1 MRNVFYF
8 WICIAMWLLSAC
20 SSQKKEDRG
29 DIQVLMK
36 DSVDANGL
44 QRMQVSDSKT
54 SFTYKG
60 KEYQSSVVR
69 RPDDSLPVVINEQ
82 GDKFVDNS
90 ITLRITSGGKSI
102 VDKVFT
108 KESFASLV
116 DAKFMKHSILEGLVY
131 DSFAGMK
138 ILIVEDEPD
147 LRETIRISLVKE
159 HFVVET
165 AADYF
170 SALDKV
176 NDYDYDCILLDIMLP
191 GGSGLDLLRELKR
204 LHRSD
209 SVLIISAKDS
219 LDDKVEGLELGA
231 DDYLTKPFHLAELNA
246 RVKSVI
252 RRRQAKGDV
261 SITMGNLL
269 LYPDKRQVEVGG
281 VPLQLNRKEFDL
293 LYYFIV
299 NPDRVINKM
308 SLAESVWGDN
318 IDQVD
323 SLDFIYSQVKNLRRK
338 LKQAEATVEL
348 KAVYGFGYKL
358 SEV

>member
-1 MRNVFYF
+1 
-8 WICIAMWLLSAC
+8 
-20 SSQKKEDRG
+20 
-29 DIQVLMK
+29 
-36 DSVDANGL
+36 
-44 QRMQVSDSKT
+44 
-54 SFTYKG
+54 
-60 KEYQSSVVR
+60 
-69 RPDDSLPVVINEQ
+69 
-82 GDKFVDNS
+82 
-90 ITLRITSGGKSI
+90 
-102 VDKVFT
+102 
-108 KESFASLV
+108 
-116 DAKFMKHSILEGLVY
+116 
-131 DSFAGMK
+131 MK

-147 LRETIRISLVKE
+147 LRETIRISLLKE

-204 LHRSD
+204 LRRSD

-231 DDYLTKPFHLAELNA
+231 DDYLTNPFHLAELNA

-261 SITMGNLL
+261 SITVGNLL

-299 NPDRVINKM
+299 NPNRVINKM

-318 IDQVD
+318 IDQAD

-338 LKQAEATVEL
+338 LKQADATVEL

-358 SEV
+358 SES

>member
-1 MRNVFYF
+1 
-8 WICIAMWLLSAC
+8 
-20 SSQKKEDRG
+20 
-29 DIQVLMK
+29 
-36 DSVDANGL
+36 
-44 QRMQVSDSKT
+44 
-54 SFTYKG
+54 
-60 KEYQSSVVR
+60 
-69 RPDDSLPVVINEQ
+69 
-82 GDKFVDNS
+82 
-90 ITLRITSGGKSI
+90 
-102 VDKVFT
+102 
-108 KESFASLV
+108 
-116 DAKFMKHSILEGLVY
+116 
-131 DSFAGMK
+131 MK

-204 LHRSD
+204 LRRSD

-219 LDDKVEGLELGA
+219 LDDKEEGLELGA